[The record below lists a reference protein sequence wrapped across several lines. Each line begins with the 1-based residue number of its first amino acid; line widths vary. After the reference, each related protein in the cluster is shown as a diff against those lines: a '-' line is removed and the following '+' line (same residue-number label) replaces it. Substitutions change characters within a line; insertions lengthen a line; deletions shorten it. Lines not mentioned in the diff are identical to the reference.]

1 MSWHPNFA
9 RLLRSRQVWLGGLLA
24 SVALPWPL
32 PIAAQSAKS
41 SSPVVLDRVVA
52 VVNDHAILASDLKEE
67 MLLSVLEPGD
77 AERGDETP
85 EQALQRLISRTLIRQ
100 QIREED
106 AQTTQP
112 TAKDVQ
118 ARLAE
123 IRKQLPA
130 CVREGCSSDAEW
142 NAFLERHGLTQQR
155 VESYLRNRL
164 QILRFI
170 EMRFRQGIRISE
182 QDIAAYY
189 RESLLPQYP
198 SGQPAPP
205 LEQVAPRIEEILLQ
219 QRVNAMFD
227 DWLDNLRQQGEV
239 EVLDPTLE
247 AAAKPDHG
255 GAASQ

>member
-1 MSWHPNFA
+1 MTSPHNLGRSLPSPHA
-9 RLLRSRQVWLGGLLA
+9 LRAALLA
-24 SVALPWPL
+24 GLAL
-32 PIAAQSAKS
+32 AASAALLAQPAKS
-41 SSPVVLDRVVA
+41 SEPVVLDRVVA
-52 VVNDHAILASDLKEE
+52 VVNDHPILSSDLKEE
-67 MLLSVLEPGD
+67 IQLSVLEPRD
-77 AERGDETP
+77 SEREEETP

-106 AQTTQP
+106 AQTTEP
-112 TAKDVQ
+112 TEEEVQ

-123 IRKQLPA
+123 IRKQLPE
-130 CVREGCSSDAEW
+130 CVREGCSTDAEW
-142 NAFLERHGLTQQR
+142 SAFLERHGLTQRR

-182 QDIAAYY
+182 QEVAAYY
-189 RESLLPQYP
+189 HDTLLPQYP
-198 SGQPAPP
+198 AGQPAPP
-205 LEQVAPRIEEILLQ
+205 LSQVAPRIQEILLQ

-239 EVLDPTLE
+239 EVLDPTLV

-255 GAASQ
+255 GAGSQ

>member
-1 MSWHPNFA
+1 MSLQHNLGRSLQS
-9 RLLRSRQVWLGGLLA
+9 RLALRAGPLA
-24 SVALPWPL
+24 CLALACSL
-32 PIAAQSAKS
+32 ALHAQPAKNS
-41 SSPVVLDRVVA
+41 EPVMLDRVVA
-52 VVNDHAILASDLKEE
+52 VVNDHAILSSDLKEE

-77 AERGDETP
+77 AQREEETP

-106 AQTTQP
+106 AQTTEP
-112 TAKDVQ
+112 TDAEVQ
-118 ARLAE
+118 ARLTE

-130 CVREGCSSDAEW
+130 CVREGCTTDAEW
-142 NAFLERHGLTQQR
+142 NAFLERHGLTQRR

-170 EMRFRQGIRISE
+170 EMRFRQGIRISDE
-182 QDIAAYY
+182 DIGAYY
-189 RESLLPQYP
+189 HDTLLPQYP
-198 SGQPAPP
+198 TGQTVPP
-205 LEQVAPRIEEILLQ
+205 LSQVAPRIEEILLQ

-255 GAASQ
+255 GAGSQ

>member
-1 MSWHPNFA
+1 MIRRGNLGRLFA
-9 RLLRSRQVWLGGLLA
+9 YRPFLCAGLLA
-24 SVALPWPL
+24 VFVLADL
-32 PIAAQSAKS
+32 ARAQTAKS
-41 SSPVVLDRVVA
+41 SEPVVLDRVIA
-52 VVNDHAILASDLKEE
+52 VVNDHAILSSDLKEE

-77 AERGDETP
+77 ADRGEETP
-85 EQALQRLISRTLIRQ
+85 EEALQRLISRTLIRQ

-106 AQTTQP
+106 AQTTEATDQ
-112 TAKDVQ
+112 DLQ

-130 CVREGCSSDAEW
+130 CVREGCSTDAAW

-155 VESYLRNRL
+155 VDVYLRNRL
-164 QILRFI
+164 QILHFI
-170 EMRFRQGIRISE
+170 EMRFRQGIRIPE

-189 RESLLPQYP
+189 HDTLLPQYP

-205 LEQVAPRIEEILLQ
+205 LSQVAPRIEEILLQ